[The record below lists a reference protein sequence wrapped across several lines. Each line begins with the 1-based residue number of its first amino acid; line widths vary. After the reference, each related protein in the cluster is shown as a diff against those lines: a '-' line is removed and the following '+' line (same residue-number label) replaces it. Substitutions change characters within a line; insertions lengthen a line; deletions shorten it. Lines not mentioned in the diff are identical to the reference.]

1 MELAKQDKFLEA
13 VVFFPPRP
21 AYEEAERSDG
31 RRIGWAWGK
40 GGRLC
45 SVLEKYQ
52 QLIHRHAP
60 SFIRHVLEAFRQH
73 TVTATQATHQ
83 LGLSRSRLYAL
94 ATAYNTAR
102 ARQQPPLWT
111 PGASG
116 GDHAAAWPQPV
127 VELLIKRLAC
137 SPSCPYSFAAS
148 EALRLHA
155 FKLDRAQ
162 VRRWALE
169 NKLAHAVPPK
179 RILAPVRRWQRAQ
192 IGELWQLDA
201 SPHRWFPHSKRSFP
215 MLNMLDD
222 CSRLFTGSKLYER
235 ELLLAYFD
243 FLPAA
248 FLAHGRPLQIYV
260 DYHSIFFT
268 HDPDAL
274 TQLGW
279 ALKFYDISFL
289 YAPTPQ
295 AKGKVEREHQFW
307 QGRLPA
313 YFASERITEIEV
325 ANPHIHDLRAHRN
338 AREVHRELRQTPQ
351 RAWDQARKEK
361 RSALR
366 PAPRCPW
373 WDYVWSVRIAIK
385 VGSDGRVPIGT
396 QRLPIEKPPETKVV
410 LCLHPSGHYSVLAA
424 PPDPKHKPALLFTN
438 RPK

>member
-1 MELAKQDKFLEA
+1 MLE
-13 VVFFPPRP
+13 
-21 AYEEAERSDG
+21 G
-31 RRIGWAWGK
+31 
-40 GGRLC
+40 
-45 SVLEKYQ
+45 
-52 QLIHRHAP
+52 
-60 SFIRHVLEAFRQH
+60 FRQH
-73 TVTATQATHQ
+73 TLNAAQATGQ

-137 SPSCPYSFAAS
+137 SPPCPYSFAAS

-162 VRRWALE
+162 VRRWALA

-179 RILAPVRRWQRAQ
+179 RILAAVRRWQRAQ

-235 ELLLAYFD
+235 ELLISYFD

-313 YFASERITEIEV
+313 YFASEKITEIEV

-396 QRLPIEKPPETKVV
+396 QRLPIEKPPGTKVV
-410 LCLHPSGHYSVLAA
+410 LCLHPSGHHSVLAA
-424 PPDPKHKPALLFTN
+424 PPNPKHKPALLFTN

>member
-1 MELAKQDKFLEA
+1 MPDEKRGGATGSG
-13 VVFFPPRP
+13 
-21 AYEEAERSDG
+21 AYA
-31 RRIGWAWGK
+31 AP
-40 GGRLC
+40 
-45 SVLEKYQ
+45 LEKYQ

-60 SFIRHVLEAFRQH
+60 SFIRHVLDAFRQH
-73 TVTATQATHQ
+73 TLSAAQAAAQ
-83 LGLSRSRLYAL
+83 LGLSPSRLYAL

-102 ARQQPPLWT
+102 ALPPRPLWT

-116 GDHAAAWPQPV
+116 GDHAPAWPQPV
-127 VELLIKRLAC
+127 LDLLKKRLAC
-137 SPSCPYSFAAS
+137 TPPCPYSFAAS
-148 EALRLHA
+148 EALRLHE

-169 NKLAHAVPPK
+169 NNLAHALPPK
-179 RILAPVRRWQRAQ
+179 KVRAPVRRWQRSQ

-201 SPHRWFPHSKRSFP
+201 SPHPWFPHSKNSFP

-222 CSRLFTGSKLYER
+222 CSRLFTGSQLYER
-235 ELLLAYFD
+235 ELLLSYFD

-279 ALKFYDISFL
+279 ALKFYDMSFR

-313 YFASERITEIEV
+313 YFASEKITQIQI
-325 ANPHIHDLRAHRN
+325 ANPQIDALRAHRN
-338 AREVHRELRQTPQ
+338 AHEIHRELGQTPQ
-351 RAWDQARKEK
+351 RAWDQAKKEN
-361 RSALR
+361 RSVLR

-373 WDYVWSVRIAIK
+373 WNYVWSVRTTIK

-396 QRLPIEKPPETKVV
+396 QRLRIEKPPGTKVV
-410 LCLHPSGHYSVLAA
+410 LCFHPSGHHSVLAA
-424 PPDPKHKPALLFTN
+424 APDPKQKPALLFTD
-438 RPK
+438 RPT